1 MVEPINMVEL
11 TVFAGVNGAGKST
24 LYKSFNTH
32 TLGVRINADNIL
44 KQNHGDWR
52 SRADTL
58 KAMKQEL
65 KLINSCFDQHQ
76 SFNFETTLSGSPR
89 YFNRLFTKAHNL
101 GYTVN
106 MKYVGVSSSDLAIRR
121 VKHRV
126 SQGGHGVSA
135 KLVKKRYSKSL
146 QNLKSLISQ
155 VDSIDIFDNS
165 KRLQTIYKRKGDEII
180 YTADVL
186 PAWAKTP
193 IANDMHISFKD
204 LNADQNFEL

>member
-1 MVEPINMVEL
+1 MPKL
-11 TVFAGVNGAGKST
+11 LVFAGVNGAGKST
-24 LYKSFNTH
+24 LYNYQHKSFLDLNKS
-32 TLGVRINADNIL
+32 VRINADEIL
-44 KQNHGDWR
+44 KQNHGDWH

-65 KLINSCFDQHQ
+65 INFNSCFDQHQ

-89 YFNRLFTKAHNL
+89 YFTRLFTKAHHL

-126 SQGGHGVSA
+126 SQGGHGVSS

-146 QNLKSLISQ
+146 QNLKSLISH
-155 VDSIDIFDNS
+155 VDTIDIFDNS
-165 KRLQTIYKRKGDEII
+165 KRLQTIYKRKGSKII
-180 YTADVL
+180 YTADVV
-186 PAWAKTP
+186 PTWAKTP
-193 IANDMHISFKD
+193 IANDMHISFNGLHD
-204 LNADQNFEL
+204 EHHFEL

>member
-1 MVEPINMVEL
+1 MPKLII
-11 TVFAGVNGAGKST
+11 FAGVNGAGKST
-24 LYKSFNTH
+24 LYNYQHKSF
-32 TLGVRINADNIL
+32 LDLDKSVRINADDIL
-44 KQNHGDWR
+44 ASENGDWH
-52 SRADTL
+52 SRADTI

-65 KLINSCFDQHQ
+65 KLINSCFDHHQ

-89 YFNRLFTKAHNL
+89 YFNRLFDKAHTL

-126 SQGGHGVSA
+126 SQGGHGVSF

-165 KRLQTIYKRKGDEII
+165 KRLQTRYKRKGNEII

-193 IANDMHISFKD
+193 IANDMHISFKGLHD
-204 LNADQNFEL
+204 EHHFEL

>member
-1 MVEPINMVEL
+1 MPKLII
-11 TVFAGVNGAGKST
+11 FAGVNGAGKST
-24 LYKSFNTH
+24 VYNYQHRSFLDLDTSM
-32 TLGVRINADNIL
+32 RINADDIL
-44 KQNHGDWR
+44 ASENGDWH
-52 SRADTL
+52 STSDTI

-89 YFNRLFTKAHNL
+89 YFTRLFTKAHNL

-126 SQGGHGVSA
+126 SQGGHGVSS

-146 QNLKSLISQ
+146 QNLKSLVSQ
-155 VDSIDIFDNS
+155 VDTIDIFDNS

-180 YTADVL
+180 YTADVV

-193 IANDMHISFKD
+193 IANDMHISFNG
-204 LNADQNFEL
+204 LNDEHHFEL

>member
-1 MVEPINMVEL
+1 MVEL

-32 TLGVRINADNIL
+32 TLGVRINADDIL
-44 KQNHGDWR
+44 KRQNGDWR
-52 SRADTL
+52 SRADIL

-76 SFNFETTLSGSPR
+76 SFNFETTLSGSPL

-101 GYTVN
+101 GHTVN

-126 SQGGHGVSA
+126 RQGGHGVSA

-146 QNLKSLISQ
+146 QNLAALISH
-155 VDSIDIFDNS
+155 VDTIDLFDNS
-165 KRLQTIYKRKGDEII
+165 KRLQTRYKRKGNEII
-180 YTADVL
+180 YTADVV
-186 PAWAKTP
+186 PEWAKIP

-204 LNADQNFEL
+204 LNNNQNLNLF

>member
-52 SRADTL
+52 SRADTI

-106 MKYVGVSSSDLAIRR
+106 MKYVGLSSSDLAIRR

-126 SQGGHGVSA
+126 SQGGHGVSS

-165 KRLQTIYKRKGDEII
+165 KRLQTIYKRKDNEII

-193 IANDMHISFKD
+193 IANDMHISFNG

>member
-32 TLGVRINADNIL
+32 TLGVRINADDIL
-44 KQNHGDWR
+44 ASENGDWR
-52 SRADTL
+52 SRADTI

-65 KLINSCFDQHQ
+65 KLINSCFDQRQ

-89 YFNRLFTKAHNL
+89 YFERLFDKAHTL

-126 SQGGHGVSA
+126 RQGGHGVPSA
-135 KLVKKRYSKSL
+135 LVKKRYSKSL
-146 QNLKSLISQ
+146 QNLISVISQ

-165 KRLQTIYKRKGDEII
+165 KRLQTLYKRKGNEII
-180 YTADVL
+180 YTADVV
-186 PAWAKTP
+186 PEWAKIP

-204 LNADQNFEL
+204 LNNNKNFEL

>member
-1 MVEPINMVEL
+1 MVEL

-32 TLGVRINADNIL
+32 TLGVRINADDIL
-44 KQNHGDWR
+44 KRQNGDWR
-52 SRADTL
+52 SRADTI

-65 KLINSCFDQHQ
+65 TLINSCFDQRQ
-76 SFNFETTLSGSPR
+76 SFNFETTLSGSPL

-101 GYTVN
+101 GHTVN

-126 SQGGHGVSA
+126 RQGGHGVSA

-146 QNLKSLISQ
+146 QNLAALISH
-155 VDSIDIFDNS
+155 VDTIDLFDNS
-165 KRLQTIYKRKGDEII
+165 KRLQTRYKRKGNEII
-180 YTADVL
+180 YTADVV
-186 PAWAKTP
+186 PEWAKIP

-204 LNADQNFEL
+204 LNNNQNLNLF

>member
-1 MVEPINMVEL
+1 MVEL

-24 LYKSFNTH
+24 LYKSSNMT
-32 TLGVRINADNIL
+32 TLGVRINADDIL
-44 KQNHGDWR
+44 KRQNGDWR
-52 SRADTL
+52 SYADTI

-106 MKYVGVSSSDLAIRR
+106 MKYVGLSSSDLAISR
-121 VKHRV
+121 VKNRV
-126 SQGGHGVSA
+126 RQGGHGVPF

-146 QNLKSLISQ
+146 QNLTSVISQ
-155 VDSIDIFDNS
+155 VDNIELIDNS
-165 KRLQTIYKRKGDEII
+165 TQLKTIYKRKGNEIRH
-180 YTADVL
+180 TVDVL

-193 IANDMHISFKD
+193 IANDMHISFKG

>member
-1 MVEPINMVEL
+1 MPKLII
-11 TVFAGVNGAGKST
+11 FAGVNGAGKST
-24 LYKSFNTH
+24 VYNYQHRSFLDLDKSVH
-32 TLGVRINADNIL
+32 INADDIL
-44 KQNHGDWR
+44 ASENGDWH
-52 SRADTL
+52 SRADTI

-106 MKYVGVSSSDLAIRR
+106 MKYVGLSSSDLAIRR

-126 SQGGHGVSA
+126 SQGGHGVSS

-155 VDSIDIFDNS
+155 VDTIDIFDNN
-165 KRLQTIYKRKGDEII
+165 KRLQTIYKRKGNEIV
-180 YTADVL
+180 YTTDVV
-186 PAWAKTP
+186 PEWTKTP
-193 IANDMHISFKD
+193 IANDMHISFKG
-204 LNADQNFEL
+204 LNNNQNLNL